1 VKNQYRRV
9 EGKSQEDEWLWPEIF
24 FTTWFFLE
32 LCFRLAS
39 ERSGFFIG
47 AEARWNLFDG
57 LLVLNSLVE
66 FAFTISS
73 DLSFL
78 RIFRVFRLIRV
89 IRLVRTVKALKSL
102 RT

>member
-1 VKNQYRRV
+1 
-9 EGKSQEDEWLWPEIF
+9 
-24 FTTWFFLE
+24 
-32 LCFRLAS
+32 
-39 ERSGFFIG
+39 

-102 RT
+102 RTMVYAMLNSFVCLLWAFVMIGIVMFIFSMIFGNA